1 MIKIVNGH
9 KSDHQKGLLGFTI
22 HSGRIADY
30 LVFSSWRHWLWRS
43 LEGSARNA
51 TSNSLPTRYF
61 DQVNKNTSENE
72 CPSQKTDPSK
82 NLSLKSQSL
91 FKVGLCFCFFI
102 INIRY
107 LLNEQRTF
115 CVVACK
121 QITGKKW
128 SKKAKL
134 VDVAICVIIEL
145 FDRSQMDWRETE
157 SSWWVR
163 VWRASIWTLFAST
176 CTDWSWEHFFYMK
189 WKPGNEF
196 RKKFSFISG
205 NWIQFK

>member
-9 KSDHQKGLLGFTI
+9 KSEGIARDSFWTDCGLFGVQQLE
-22 HSGRIADY
+22 A
-30 LVFSSWRHWLWRS
+30 LAVEVFRGERTQCDIQLFANEIFWSSQQEHIGEWM
-43 LEGSARNA
+43 
-51 TSNSLPTRYF
+51 P
-61 DQVNKNTSENE
+61 K
-72 CPSQKTDPSK
+72 PKTDPSK

-189 WKPGNEF
+189 WKRGNEF

>member
-1 MIKIVNGH
+1 MGDLSPRHGTHGITESGEFDYSTHIDLGWLMIKIVNGH
-9 KSDHQKGLLGFTI
+9 KSDHQKGLLG
-22 HSGRIADY
+22 IADY

-121 QITGKKW
+121 QITGKK
-128 SKKAKL
+128 
-134 VDVAICVIIEL
+134 
-145 FDRSQMDWRETE
+145 
-157 SSWWVR
+157 
-163 VWRASIWTLFAST
+163 
-176 CTDWSWEHFFYMK
+176 
-189 WKPGNEF
+189 
-196 RKKFSFISG
+196 
-205 NWIQFK
+205 

>member
-9 KSDHQKGLLGFTI
+9 KSDHQKGLLG
-22 HSGRIADY
+22 IADY

-91 FKVGLCFCFFI
+91 FKVGLSFCFFI

-145 FDRSQMDWRETE
+145 FDRSQMDWREIELMSPSLTSVNLNGFCLNLYRLKLGTFLLYE
-157 SSWWVR
+157 
-163 VWRASIWTLFAST
+163 
-176 CTDWSWEHFFYMK
+176 MK
-189 WKPGNEF
+189 T
-196 RKKFSFISG
+196 R
-205 NWIQFK
+205 